1 MLYTCRSVPCLWI
14 GLCACF
20 KIFTYFHSKPE
31 FATFGSSSGHNHFSF
46 ENCSKELESIMGEVP
61 SSNAL
66 VSSCR
71 ASPLRPRS
79 SSLPSQSK
87 SEFRS
92 SPRSK
97 VDLSKKGCQG
107 GVSLPHKVGYCL
119 HTDFKQDSP
128 YPVVQKACQTF
139 VGFELVLFIN
149 QLITTT
155 RAK

>member
-1 MLYTCRSVPCLWI
+1 MK
-14 GLCACF
+14 CF
-20 KIFTYFHSKPE
+20 ILTFAYLHSKPE
-31 FATFGSSSGHNHFSF
+31 FATFGSCSGHNHFSF

-71 ASPLRPRS
+71 ASSLRPRS

-119 HTDFKQDSP
+119 LVSSKKVLSL
-128 YPVVQKACQTF
+128 YKRLVKRLTF
-139 VGFELVLFIN
+139 LPSFVSSL
-149 QLITTT
+149 
-155 RAK
+155 K